1 MCEITTDFLSMDF
14 DKWSSD
20 AISVGVHLLSQESQS
35 AFLMEK
41 NLRHRFSGLFVNL
54 DLWKDFLCKLCILNP
69 LHLPGVSRNKT
80 ERNTGV
86 AWFPRACF
94 PKVAFMKGEAAPR
107 QPDGSTAALP
117 SEYASQTSC
126 ADTVPSLWE
135 SQNLT

>member
-54 DLWKDFLCKLCILNP
+54 DL
-69 LHLPGVSRNKT
+69 
-80 ERNTGV
+80 
-86 AWFPRACF
+86 
-94 PKVAFMKGEAAPR
+94 
-107 QPDGSTAALP
+107 
-117 SEYASQTSC
+117 
-126 ADTVPSLWE
+126 
-135 SQNLT
+135 